1 MNDDT
6 AGATTAR
13 DPADIERDI
22 RQTQEQMSRTVDRI
36 GDQLT
41 PRSIMNAL
49 FDKAESNDID
59 ARYLLD
65 GARRNPLALAMIAG
79 GAIWLISDNDA
90 KLPSMP
96 QGQPKQPEDTHSD
109 AFHRD
114 YIAHMERVQMQ
125 ADEDRAAYQR
135 RRDLARA
142 NYFMLEQGHDEDE
155 GTFRKRLD
163 DMTETFRAKRHA
175 WADAGHAAVSGIGRA
190 RRSATSS
197 IGGAAHSA
205 GSTVGDAVKTTARG
219 FSNTASSSQEM
230 LVDNPAIGGLIAAA
244 VGALVGAVLPT
255 TRTEEQQLGSL
266 GQQARDMAGEQKER
280 LTGMAEDK
288 AHQLLDTAREK
299 KDELVERVQ
308 EQGQASGGSS
318 EQGGMAGGSQ
328 PSGGATMGAGTVASA
343 QASGAA
349 ESLGGGSAQTR
360 TSGAA
365 SNSPDYTEQQDGMQT
380 SQAVPT

>member
-1 MNDDT
+1 MNDT
-6 AGATTAR
+6 TSTAR
-13 DPADIERDI
+13 DPAEIERDI
-22 RQTQEQMSRTVDRI
+22 RQTQEEMSRTVNRI

-41 PRSIMNAL
+41 PRSIINAL

-79 GAIWLISDNDA
+79 GAIWLISDSDA
-90 KLPSMP
+90 KLPSLP
-96 QGQPKQPEDTHSD
+96 QRQPKQPHDEHAD

-114 YIAHMERVQMQ
+114 YIAHMERVQLQ

-155 GTFRKRLD
+155 GSFRKRLD
-163 DMTETFRAKRHA
+163 DMTERFRAKRHA
-175 WADAGHAAVSGIGRA
+175 WADAGHSAAASIGRA
-190 RRSATSS
+190 RRSATTS

-219 FSNTASSSQEM
+219 FSNTASTSQEM

-244 VGALVGAVLPT
+244 VGALAGAVLPT
-255 TRTEEQQLGSL
+255 TRTEEQRLGGL

-308 EQGQASGGSS
+308 EHGQASGGSS
-318 EQGGMAGGSQ
+318 GQGAVTGGTQ
-328 PSGGATMGAGTVASA
+328 PSGGVTLGTGTVAAS
-343 QASGAA
+343 QATSAA
-349 ESLGGGSAQTR
+349 EALGGGSAETQ
-360 TSGAA
+360 TSGGA
-365 SNSPDYTEQQDGMQT
+365 SNSPNYTEQQDGLQT